1 MSETKTWCPQCGP
14 GVDVDEDGCC
24 GACGADATGAG
35 ADEAHAWRT
44 AAEAANDLLGVSV
57 AQSKVL
63 RDEVNRLSA
72 AGRSRWGLLFL
83 AFCCGFAVAVALLA
97 AFAGTAHARWSE
109 GAAERIAEQAPMI
122 RLAADTFG
130 VDPVLLAA
138 LGAHETLALPLV
150 AFNGEG
156 SFGSCQVH
164 WGHWGWL
171 MAERGI
177 ATRPEQLLDPGL
189 GWLAGAA
196 VLAQLVADYPPRS
209 VVLLCCLYSTGT
221 AALAYHTDCPH
232 GLAVERN
239 MARARRALE

>member
-1 MSETKTWCPQCGP
+1 MSDENEARMVAAVERCAKLLNEATWWLAMVC
-14 GVDVDEDGCC
+14 
-24 GACGADATGAG
+24 AI
-35 ADEAHAWRT
+35 
-44 AAEAANDLLGVSV
+44 
-57 AQSKVL
+57 
-63 RDEVNRLSA
+63 
-72 AGRSRWGLLFL
+72 LFVGT
-83 AFCCGFAVAVALLA
+83 FHSC
-97 AFAGTAHARWSE
+97 TAHARWSP
-109 GAAERIAEQAPMI
+109 GSAERIAEQAPMI
-122 RLAADTFG
+122 RLAAGAFD

-156 SFGSCQVH
+156 SWGTCQVN

-177 ATRPEQLLDPGL
+177 ATRPEQLLEPGL